1 MMNRGCSP
9 IQPKASSPVCFNH
22 LLQLWTAE
30 AAIIPNIRKRGSPVS
45 LAQIILIIGMG
56 AAALGFLVALI
67 RCMTDLDCDG
77 P

>member
-1 MMNRGCSP
+1 MMNRDRGH
-9 IQPKASSPVCFNH
+9 IRPKASSPGYFNL

-67 RCMTDLDCDG
+67 RCMNDLDCDG
-77 P
+77 R